1 MVDREERE
9 RGTLHMETFDAVAQ
23 VGSHSC
29 TCTRSRADKEG
40 KGDREWH
47 GGGVADEG
55 VTRVSST
62 STVEEEVIGGLRDVA
77 GGTELGVSLVESMV
91 RGAESAAVESH
102 TSTQSTCV
110 ATVVLRHIRW
120 AVVNERWIRVIRRW
134 AVEPVE

>member
-62 STVEEEVIGGLRDVA
+62 STVEEEVIGHDCQRFVLFCFVFI
-77 GGTELGVSLVESMV
+77 
-91 RGAESAAVESH
+91 H
-102 TSTQSTCV
+102 KTCSG
-110 ATVVLRHIRW
+110 
-120 AVVNERWIRVIRRW
+120 
-134 AVEPVE
+134 